1 MANFFS
7 FLFSADFLFYVF
19 SGMAIGSAI
28 AMVTRKSPVA
38 SLLYM
43 VVTLGSVA
51 GIYVLFEA
59 HFLAAVQIIVYAG
72 AIMVLFLFVIML
84 LNLGHD
90 YQKDLKGGVWA
101 FLSGGVAVVLAG
113 VLARQFRGVES
124 LPIYQNAQGAE
135 SIDALLASQGAVGA
149 IAHPLFT
156 DYVVAFEITG
166 VLLLVAIVGALALAK
181 RRV

>member
-1 MANFFS
+1 MAEI
-7 FLFSADFLFYVF
+7 LFYV
-19 SGMAIGSAI
+19 MAVVALGSAV

-43 VVTLGSVA
+43 VTTLASLAV
-51 GIYVLFEA
+51 IFVLFEA

-90 YQKDLKGGVWA
+90 YRKDLKGGIA
-101 FLSGGVAVVLAG
+101 GILSLAMSGTLAG
-113 VLARQFRGVES
+113 LLVRHFRSSSLDPLAVRIGDPGILDGLIGEK
-124 LPIYQNAQGAE
+124 
-135 SIDALLASQGAVGA
+135 GAVGA
-149 IAHPLFT
+149 MAGSLYI
-156 DYVVAFEITG
+156 DYVVAFEVTG
-166 VLLLVAIVGALALAK
+166 LLLLVAVVGALALAK